1 MLSNGRNRFDDILR
15 YDLCIGCGLCE
26 AIGKK
31 ADYVMTLN
39 EKGFYNPERRGKR
52 NEKVEEQISAV
63 CPSIQVHVPKFND
76 NVWGKING
84 VYNTWSTDEEVR
96 QRGSSGG
103 AISALCIFLLENK
116 MVDGV
121 LHVGKVNGDTIE
133 NQLYVSKNKNE
144 VLRNSS
150 SRYAPAKVFNE
161 LVDIFESSSDTFC
174 FVGKPCDVAA
184 LKNYLNVNRQ
194 YINRISYYF
203 AFFCAGMP
211 SYNATSTLLKKSGQ
225 VGLPH
230 SLKYRGDGWP
240 GFFEARYHSGATYKV
255 SYEESWGEVL
265 GRNLHYRCKICPDGI
280 GLLADIVFGD
290 AWETKDGYP
299 DFEEREGKS
308 ILISRT
314 LLGDRLIEMALGQ
327 KRIVV
332 QQITRDRISKMQ
344 PYQHERRLVVGYR
357 ILAVQFLTMFIFK
370 LKSTGY
376 LNLMTKYPMY
386 NGLRNSLG
394 TIKRFSFRKKR

>member
-1 MLSNGRNRFDDILR
+1 MLSKGHNRFDDILR

-31 ADYVMTLN
+31 ADYVMILN
-39 EKGFYNPERRGKR
+39 EKGFYAPERRGRR
-52 NEKVEEQISAV
+52 NEEVEELITAV

-76 NVWGKING
+76 SVWGNIDS
-84 VYNTWSTDEEVR
+84 VYNAWSTEGDIR
-96 QRGSSGG
+96 HRGSSGG
-103 AISALCIFLLENK
+103 AISALCIFLLENN

-121 LHVGKVNGDTIE
+121 LHVGKINGETIE
-133 NQLYVSKNKNE
+133 NQLYVSKNRND

-161 LVDIFESSSDTFC
+161 LVDIFENSSDTFC

-184 LKNYLNVNRQ
+184 LKNYLNINRQ
-194 YINRISYYF
+194 YINRISYFF

-211 SYNATSTLLKKSGQ
+211 SYHATSTLLKNANQ
-225 VGLPH
+225 QGLPH
-230 SLKYRGDGWP
+230 SLRYRGEGWP
-240 GFFEARYHSGATYKV
+240 GFFEARYHSGAAYKV
-255 SYEESWGEVL
+255 SYEQSWGEVL

-299 DFEEREGKS
+299 DFEERDGKS
-308 ILISRT
+308 ILITRT
-314 LLGDRLIEMALGQ
+314 TLGDRLIQMARGQ
-327 KRIVV
+327 KKIVV
-332 QQITRDRISKMQ
+332 EQISKERISKMQ
-344 PYQHERRLVVGYR
+344 PYQHERRLLVGYR
-357 ILAVQFLTMFIFK
+357 ILAVQVLTKFILK

-376 LNLMTKYPMY
+376 LKLMTKYSFY
-386 NGLRNSLG
+386 KGVRNSFG
-394 TIKRFSFRKKR
+394 TIKRFSFQLKK